1 MLVGGIYGGLWASFF
16 RCVRMTKGIRRQVSS
31 RRRCVV
37 RQHQGRGQGRGQRAG
52 EIFVLIFSLLALA
65 RLIEIVS
72 GRR

>member
-31 RRRCVV
+31 RRRVV
-37 RQHQGRGQGRGQRAG
+37 RHQGR